1 MIAAPGC
8 TGSAINCTSVVTGW
22 VPLASMRSTVTE
34 TVSPGCR
41 SASALGMSAAVW
53 IGVPSTSTNVSPSC
67 RFSTPG
73 TNWAQ
78 RPSAT
83 SAQSSCSICTGPG
96 TTWASVKPARDR
108 ATYWAT

>member
-1 MIAAPGC
+1 
-8 TGSAINCTSVVTGW
+8 
-22 VPLASMRSTVTE
+22 
-34 TVSPGCR
+34 
-41 SASALGMSAAVW
+41 MSAAVW

-73 TNWAQ
+73 TNWRQ

-83 SAQSSCSICTGPG
+83 SAHSSCSICTGPG